1 MNFLASFD
9 EFMTGDG
16 IWIVVGVL
24 ALALVVTVVFLI
36 LNIVKA
42 KKQKALEEAEKVEE
56 QPGKEEKVGNVKEE
70 PLKEEQK
77 EEVKEEPKE
86 EQKEEAEAETKKTS
100 EKPKKKASS
109 AKNSKPAEAE
119 KAQKEHAEKQ
129 QVKEEKPMT
138 KETYGVT
145 YDKENRQ
152 WVVKKTGSA
161 RASKRCATKAE
172 ALEYAEKLSEAKGAN
187 LRVHKKDGKFQK
199 R

>member
-24 ALALVVTVVFLI
+24 ALSLVVTVVFLI

-70 PLKEEQK
+70 PLKEEEQK
-77 EEVKEEPKE
+77 EEVKEEP
-86 EQKEEAEAETKKTS
+86 KEEAEAETKKTS
-100 EKPKKKASS
+100 EKPKKKAPS

>member
-56 QPGKEEKVGNVKEE
+56 QLGKEEKVGNVKEE
-70 PLKEEQK
+70 PLKEEEQK
-77 EEVKEEPKE
+77 EEVKEEP
-86 EQKEEAEAETKKTS
+86 KEEAEAETKKTS